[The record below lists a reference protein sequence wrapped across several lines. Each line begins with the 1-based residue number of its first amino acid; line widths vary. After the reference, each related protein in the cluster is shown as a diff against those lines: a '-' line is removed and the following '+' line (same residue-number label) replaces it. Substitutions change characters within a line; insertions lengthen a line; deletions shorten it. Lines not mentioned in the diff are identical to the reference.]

1 MDLLLKLLLFTSLIS
16 NSQSEVLQIE
26 DDKCDMMRE
35 KVLIELFKVSLLSSL
50 CSASYS
56 YFHLL

>member
-35 KVLIELFKVSLLSSL
+35 KVLIELFKVSLL
-50 CSASYS
+50 
-56 YFHLL
+56 